1 MMVSRIIKIAACV
14 VFAAYVVMLWL
25 SVALSMD
32 DLYCADEL
40 EDWT

>member
-1 MMVSRIIKIAACV
+1 MKRKIIEIIV
-14 VFAAYVVMLWL
+14 GIVFAAYVVMMWL